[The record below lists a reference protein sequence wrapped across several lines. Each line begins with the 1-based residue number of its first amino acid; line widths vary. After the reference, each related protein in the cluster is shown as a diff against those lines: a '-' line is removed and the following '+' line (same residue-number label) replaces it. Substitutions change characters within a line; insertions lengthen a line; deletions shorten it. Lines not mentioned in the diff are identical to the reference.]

1 MQDLLLVKK
10 NVADDIPFVVK
21 LYFPLTFNTYN
32 EITITLKSK
41 LLFLQHLLLISIFQ
55 IGGVV
60 RFFKN
65 ASKKSENMS
74 FRLPNTWC
82 SAFLQE
88 RIQKSENMS
97 FRLLNTWCYAFLEE
111 RIQKSITTG
120 YGKKTVWDLERA
132 HAKGY
137 LSIESRKKRQKRPK
151 NDKNNWFS
159 KLLK

>member
-1 MQDLLLVKK
+1 MLQMIYLLLLNFIFHWHLIRTTKLQWPWNQNFSFFSTFRLFPSFK
-10 NVADDIPFVVK
+10 YVV
-21 LYFPLTFNTYN
+21 
-32 EITITLKSK
+32 
-41 LLFLQHLLLISIFQ
+41 
-55 IGGVV
+55 
-60 RFFKN
+60 
-65 ASKKSENMS
+65 ASKKCKDMS

-82 SAFLQE
+82 RAFLQE

-97 FRLLNTWCYAFLEE
+97 FRLLNTWCYAFLQE

-132 HAKGY
+132 HPKGY